1 MLNALLLCLK
11 SLCDALFVSQQPLY
25 GSLQILL
32 HVILFLI
39 PQLQHHLLIWEVLLD
54 VQLDLLENLALDV
67 LCYLLLF
74 VSSGFKAFVECLV
87 FAAHEDD

>member
-1 MLNALLLCLK
+1 MLNAQLLCLK

-32 HVILFLI
+32 HILLFLI

-54 VQLDLLENLALDV
+54 VQLYLLKDLAFDV

-74 VSSGFKAFVECLV
+74 VSSRLETLVKGFV
-87 FAAHEDD
+87 FAAHQDD